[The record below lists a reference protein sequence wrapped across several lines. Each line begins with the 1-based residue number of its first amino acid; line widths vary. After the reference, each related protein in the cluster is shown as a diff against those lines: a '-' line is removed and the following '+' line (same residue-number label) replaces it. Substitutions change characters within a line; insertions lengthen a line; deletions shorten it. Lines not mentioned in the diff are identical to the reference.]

1 MAAAGLPFLLA
12 EVGSTCA
19 AGFEPW
25 QVEEIAAMLPAR
37 PTGLGEPMTNR
48 GAWTRLAGQP
58 AFQELLREARATA
71 QQPLPESPDDLYL
84 DYSKTGNRERW
95 QKVAHLRRGRVPSF
109 ALAECLENRGRFL
122 EPLEEAI
129 RALCAERTWVMPAHD
144 GRLDN
149 FHGRAVEMDLGAT
162 MLAWDLATADYL
174 LGEKLSAPTRQLL
187 RDNLARRI
195 FRPFREMVEGRRK
208 EIYWLAA
215 THNWNAVCLA
225 GITGAALASVEAPGD
240 RAFFVAAAR
249 HYIKNFLR
257 GFTPDGYCS
266 EGLGYWNYGFGY
278 FVMLAE
284 AVRQAT
290 GSKVDLLA
298 EPAARGPA
306 FFGLRSEIVNGVYP
320 SIADCTP
327 GTQPDPPL
335 MNYLARRFAMPG
347 LAAGLAAPSA
357 VPRSLYGAA
366 LFKFLPAQLPVI
378 SAPDAAAESP
388 LRSWFQDGGVLICRP
403 APKGPA
409 FGVALKG
416 GHNAEHHNHN
426 DVGSFMVVSG
436 ETMVL
441 CDPGAEVYTARTFSA
456 RRYESG
462 VLNSFGHPVPVVA
475 GQLQREGRQ
484 ASGKVLRTEFSQE
497 RDTLELD
504 VSSAYAVP
512 ALKRLE
518 RAFIYQR
525 QPAASL
531 TVADRVEFQAPQTF
545 ETALITWGPWH
556 RVSERELLI
565 TNEGGGARVR
575 IDAGGEPFTLTSKF
589 LEADVHTP
597 RHAERIAITLS
608 SPVKSALVSVVI
620 TPATGEEKQK

>member
-266 EGLGYWNYGFGY
+266 EGLGYWNYGFG
-278 FVMLAE
+278 
-284 AVRQAT
+284 
-290 GSKVDLLA
+290 
-298 EPAARGPA
+298 
-306 FFGLRSEIVNGVYP
+306 
-320 SIADCTP
+320 
-327 GTQPDPPL
+327 
-335 MNYLARRFAMPG
+335 
-347 LAAGLAAPSA
+347 
-357 VPRSLYGAA
+357 
-366 LFKFLPAQLPVI
+366 
-378 SAPDAAAESP
+378 
-388 LRSWFQDGGVLICRP
+388 
-403 APKGPA
+403 
-409 FGVALKG
+409 
-416 GHNAEHHNHN
+416 
-426 DVGSFMVVSG
+426 
-436 ETMVL
+436 
-441 CDPGAEVYTARTFSA
+441 
-456 RRYESG
+456 
-462 VLNSFGHPVPVVA
+462 
-475 GQLQREGRQ
+475 
-484 ASGKVLRTEFSQE
+484 
-497 RDTLELD
+497 
-504 VSSAYAVP
+504 
-512 ALKRLE
+512 
-518 RAFIYQR
+518 
-525 QPAASL
+525 
-531 TVADRVEFQAPQTF
+531 
-545 ETALITWGPWH
+545 
-556 RVSERELLI
+556 
-565 TNEGGGARVR
+565 
-575 IDAGGEPFTLTSKF
+575 
-589 LEADVHTP
+589 
-597 RHAERIAITLS
+597 
-608 SPVKSALVSVVI
+608 
-620 TPATGEEKQK
+620 